1 MVVSFFAFAPIPPF
15 WPQQRRRKRIF
26 LSLPGKG
33 TEEKEETMRREGDKV
48 TTTTSKGKWEGGEG
62 RRGPRPRRH
71 SQTPLFCTHSVTKAI
86 SPCPPPHLFLSP
98 AGVRNI
104 VVVRVKNGSLRLAK
118 WPSEGRR
125 KNHQS
130 LAPCRK
136 GRKVSNSSEWLE
148 LIFPPPKK
156 KDGARFFGAYPHP
169 RPPQKR

>member
-1 MVVSFFAFAPIPPF
+1 MGGAGGGGELFRLCPDSSFLAPTKKKKEKDLPLPPR
-15 WPQQRRRKRIF
+15 QGNRGEGRR
-26 LSLPGKG
+26 
-33 TEEKEETMRREGDKV
+33 EETMRREEGDKV

-86 SPCPPPHLFLSP
+86 SPCPPPHLFLSQTS
-98 AGVRNI
+98 VRNI

-130 LAPCRK
+130 VTRALSKREK
-136 GRKVSNSSEWLE
+136 SEQQ
-148 LIFPPPKK
+148 FRVVGATTPSPPQK
-156 KDGARFFGAYPHP
+156 KDGA
-169 RPPQKR
+169 

>member
-1 MVVSFFAFAPIPPF
+1 MGGAGGGGELFRLCPDSSFLAPT
-15 WPQQRRRKRIF
+15 K
-26 LSLPGKG
+26 KK
-33 TEEKEETMRREGDKV
+33 EEKDLPLPPRQGNRGEGRREETMRREEGDKV

-86 SPCPPPHLFLSP
+86 SPCPPPHLFLSQTS
-98 AGVRNI
+98 VRNI

-148 LIFPPPKK
+148 LLHPPPPQKK
-156 KDGARFFGAYPHP
+156 KDGA
-169 RPPQKR
+169 